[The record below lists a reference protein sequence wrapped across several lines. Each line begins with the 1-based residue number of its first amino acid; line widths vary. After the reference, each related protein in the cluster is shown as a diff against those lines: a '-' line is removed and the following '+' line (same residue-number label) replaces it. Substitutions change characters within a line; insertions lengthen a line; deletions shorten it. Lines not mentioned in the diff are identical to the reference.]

1 MDTLPSDFSSD
12 SEVLTLAML
21 ETVSKEIPAVPSDSL
36 EDEFSQRK
44 TIPDTPTTLGNISS
58 LLDDEE
64 FPGFDSLD
72 DISTATSTSET
83 ESEAT
88 SNLTDTTPALT
99 SNTETE
105 TTPNVTDDED
115 DAIAA
120 LERQLAE
127 LKRLKAQRA
136 AEEKAQKEAEE
147 KRAAEEKAQKEAE
160 EKRIAEEKAQKEAEE
175 KRAAEEKAQ
184 KEAEEKRIAEEKAQ
198 KEAEEKR
205 IAEEKAQKEAEEKRA
220 AEEKAQKETEEK
232 RAAEEKV
239 ESNPP
244 GGTEKKGKKGK
255 KKKKA
260 KAEEGMTA
268 QEPSSS
274 VPPNADTPEAKK
286 ENQNTPSVELDRQ
299 LEQAAIEKQK
309 RAAEKA
315 KLENDGDL
323 IEVTQEKHTHSPES
337 TSTVDKKISSSSE
350 SFKDFDD
357 DDDFDETS
365 ENSFFGG
372 HMSQQFEV
380 DPEIMKARKKGNT
393 TTIILAIVLAI
404 CFIAAIALIVWVI

>member
-1 MDTLPSDFSSD
+1 
-12 SEVLTLAML
+12 
-21 ETVSKEIPAVPSDSL
+21 
-36 EDEFSQRK
+36 
-44 TIPDTPTTLGNISS
+44 
-58 LLDDEE
+58 
-64 FPGFDSLD
+64 
-72 DISTATSTSET
+72 
-83 ESEAT
+83 
-88 SNLTDTTPALT
+88 
-99 SNTETE
+99 
-105 TTPNVTDDED
+105 
-115 DAIAA
+115 
-120 LERQLAE
+120 
-127 LKRLKAQRA
+127 
-136 AEEKAQKEAEE
+136 
-147 KRAAEEKAQKEAE
+147 
-160 EKRIAEEKAQKEAEE
+160 
-175 KRAAEEKAQ
+175 
-184 KEAEEKRIAEEKAQ
+184 
-198 KEAEEKR
+198 
-205 IAEEKAQKEAEEKRA
+205 
-220 AEEKAQKETEEK
+220 
-232 RAAEEKV
+232 
-239 ESNPP
+239 
-244 GGTEKKGKKGK
+244 
-255 KKKKA
+255 
-260 KAEEGMTA
+260 MTA

-274 VPPNADTPEAKK
+274 VPQNADTPEAKK

-357 DDDFDETS
+357 DDDFDEMS